1 MLLKLL
7 ADRKSESILP
17 RQRWPHVQL
26 SAPPW
31 ALRSHVSAVEML
43 VGPRPEL
50 HPISLDPPAPPAPPS
65 GYLSCGI
72 YSAHTHSQVYRVNT
86 LSGTAPKREQEA
98 NLFICQL
105 LGE

>member
-1 MLLKLL
+1 MPLKLL

-31 ALRSHVSAVEML
+31 ALRSHVSAVGML

-50 HPISLDPPAPPAPPS
+50 DPISLDAPPPPS